1 MLINET
7 VPAEAAGLPWNSRLE
22 PQQTLG
28 GGTEARIEAKEM
40 EKARLPL
47 RKGFAALP
55 PLPGDSTWIP
65 GTAAASEALAISP
78 ELLEGFLCLDPAAL
92 TLKCAQGWAEAE
104 RSEVEGDSELC
115 LSPEHPL
122 LSSQGEGGGD

>member
-1 MLINET
+1 MRPYLLRQLGFPGT
-7 VPAEAAGLPWNSRLE
+7 RGWSRSRRW
-22 PQQTLG
+22 G